1 MEPFDLSWAGR
12 TWRPI
17 PAAPVARPS
26 ATDHTSVGRG
36 DHYDSTAAWAMGA
49 APTTGAT
56 ARAIS
61 ATLRRE
67 SVDERIARII
77 AEETER
83 ERAELAAWH
92 FYAARAALC
101 AGQARHSLPPLCTTT
116 PSIPVPRPTPQPLY
130 RWGGSDGDSRSGSGT
145 TSDRTASSRRQSGHS
160 TGSSQAPRSAGSP
173 HRDTEKR
180 GPVKPKHVWG
190 RRHGWIPEPR
200 AQDSSGRNS
209 RRPPRNTGR
218 QATGPI
224 SHQGRLGKRTSGHEH
239 GLPRR
244 DPVATP
250 RQRLDRRAKQ
260 RQTSSPPHRAQRQPS
275 ANRTRRATSPR
286 RTHRPPTAT
295 TTRRTPS
302 PRLTRRSSPPPEQHL
317 PKRRRSEAAR
327 ERRRLIRNKRHRTRP
342 TPGPCDSPDGDN
354 QQKTVRSV
362 AVVPT
367 SSTLNSGVT
376 TTVLPPERED
386 TCPEREPPAMV
397 DDLVADKATAPQEL
411 PSSTTPDGRTTP
423 TPETVSAPRRFNR
436 GGDIHCP
443 SSGEE

>member
-56 ARAIS
+56 AHAIA

-145 TSDRTASSRRQSGHS
+145 TSDRTTSSRRQSGHS

-200 AQDSSGRNS
+200 AQDSSGRDS
-209 RRPPRNTGR
+209 RRPQR
-218 QATGPI
+218 ATGGQTTG
-224 SHQGRLGKRTSGHEH
+224 SVSQQGRVGTRAGGHQH
-239 GLPRR
+239 RLPRR
-244 DPVATP
+244 EPAVTP
-250 RQRLDRRAKQ
+250 RQRHDRRAKR
-260 RQTSSPPHRAQRQPS
+260 RQSPPLPPRA
-275 ANRTRRATSPR
+275 RRS
-286 RTHRPPTAT
+286 
-295 TTRRTPS
+295 PS
-302 PRLTRRSSPPPEQHL
+302 PKRRL
-317 PKRRRSEAAR
+317 PKRRRSEAAL

-342 TPGPCDSPDGDN
+342 SPGPCDSPDGDN